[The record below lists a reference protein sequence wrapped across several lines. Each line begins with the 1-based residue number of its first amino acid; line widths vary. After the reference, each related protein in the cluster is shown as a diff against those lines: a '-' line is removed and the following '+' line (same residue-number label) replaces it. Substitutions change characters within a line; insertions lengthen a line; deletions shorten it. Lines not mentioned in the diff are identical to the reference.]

1 MKLLKKIRII
11 LLCVAALLVAVFM
24 IGRYGW
30 KLGGFNACETAGI
43 EQINVEEDHVRIRG
57 F

>member
-1 MKLLKKIRII
+1 MKFLKRLLTL
-11 LLCVAALLVAVFM
+11 LLCMAVLLFAIFL

-43 EQINVEEDHVRIRG
+43 EQVNVEKDHVRI
-57 F
+57 